1 MDAWQETTGQA
12 LANIESSRVGQ
23 GSSALPPKLSET
35 DGDER
40 LPRPI
45 EAVVY
50 EFAIRW
56 PCPKDTLPSFYQSR
70 LIMLGRDCAE
80 MAPGLLRKAG
90 DRIARTP
97 GRINVLPSASELHQ
111 AANEI
116 IAERAAK
123 QEADKR
129 QAAAEAGRPLPPVG
143 DKAAAYARANLD
155 AIRKGWRVM
164 QTDDGSLFRLGDP
177 GEMRCVR
184 RDGSAIVPFH
194 RKDGEVEGVPAGW
207 YVRQEDV
214 EVCAACYRHYG
225 AGFGLQGARVVEVAQ
240 H

>member
-1 MDAWQETTGQA
+1 M
-12 LANIESSRVGQ
+12 
-23 GSSALPPKLSET
+23 SAAMK
-35 DGDER
+35 
-40 LPRPI
+40 
-45 EAVVY
+45 AVMA
-50 EFAIRW
+50 EFLIRW
-56 PCPKDTLPSFYQSR
+56 PCPASTDEGHHLARMTLLFADC
-70 LIMLGRDCAE
+70 RDRS
-80 MAPGLLRKAG
+80 PGMMRKAG
-90 DRIARTP
+90 DVVARTP
-97 GRINVLPSASELHQ
+97 HRPAVMPSASE
-111 AANEI
+111 I
-116 IAERAAK
+116 ITAVEAIMADRAAK

-129 QAAAEAGRPLPPVG
+129 QAAADAGRPLPPVG

-214 EVCAACYRHYG
+214 EVCAACYRHYC
-225 AGFGLQGARVVEVAQ
+225 AGFHLQGARVVEVAQ